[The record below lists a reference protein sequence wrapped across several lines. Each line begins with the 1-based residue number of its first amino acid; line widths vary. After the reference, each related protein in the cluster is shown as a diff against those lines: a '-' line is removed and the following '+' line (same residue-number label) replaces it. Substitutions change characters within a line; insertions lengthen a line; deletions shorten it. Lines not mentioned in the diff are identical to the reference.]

1 MGERRG
7 TKALELWC
15 RRMTEG
21 YPGVKIDNMTTSW
34 RDGLAFCAM
43 IHHFRPDLIEFDK
56 LNKADVYYN
65 NELAFTTA
73 EKYLG
78 IPALLDAVDMA
89 TYEVP
94 DRLSILT
101 YLSQFYQVFAAQDSP
116 NRLKRPSSAAS
127 AEKTQITKA
136 AGPPPKM
143 AHVVGVPKRDPC
155 QKCQLPVFLAE
166 RLLVGKKVYHRTCL
180 KCARCGSQLTPGS
193 FYETEVDGEYCCE
206 TCPDEEVQLN
216 ATGAS
221 GEDLAVGGVQ
231 LRQTSAEQ
239 TPTSSRLN
247 AALPKNVR
255 SSIADRLAFF
265 EQTKKDAGAGASG
278 SSEAATSSKFLLQK
292 SVSDEEKSKSLQR
305 MEAPT
310 TSTYKMNSA
319 LSSFLNDTI
328 DGEGDD
334 GESLTHTA
342 ESKSGNETQM
352 ETSDTENDTDAETSL
367 EDVAP
372 ALPKTQ
378 PPKVTPAGSDTEKE
392 KAQQPNAD
400 NRRFTATAQLQLA
413 TTSKDA
419 QKTASVESPK
429 QTATPSGSSTGTPIA
444 KKRTHVELNLTTT
457 KTVEDTTAAPSP
469 AHAEQQADNA
479 NNNDQHK
486 NLLKR
491 IATDEPEQT
500 AQTSLTATNNLDL
513 SEPNSNEDVTKDQNA
528 DTNVIAATTAAK
540 TTTST
545 TEKLE
550 TLRANLRELDTESG
564 TEHMDTSVEKPVEM
578 RIKSLESPED
588 VATTERLSVVRAR
601 LQQFEVIANK
611 RNNNANEEKQAD
623 NDMRND
629 NNTTLNTEDK
639 LSEPETDNTNIDSD
653 KKIMNAGPEVANKTV
668 AQVTTPPATPTS
680 NAASATESL
689 TKVNLEDE
697 AKLRAMET
705 EKADKI
711 ETKAKEIKESLANE
725 VPLEAETVKDN
736 NLVLDAA
743 ESEQKTL
750 AAAPRIEISVV
761 ETSEDATMEDT
772 QTKLDMSSTVDAP
785 KAMVDASSK
794 VDDVTTAE
802 NQLATTPSKVST
814 EAYPEDLNPFK
825 SEDEDDDDGVANKE
839 NLQKEQVALR
849 TPQPRVSAS
858 AVTKSAEKTQNLNP
872 FDSSDDEIEL
882 EKSSSRNSTAASTP
896 TGGKVPP
903 PRPPPPRISRN
914 PFGEEGDEEAAAQF
928 SRRSSLSSS
937 LTKKT
942 PVPTPRTNID
952 YYGSANSLGST
963 PQSLQRNTDVRGS
976 NNSLTSSAGGTIRS
990 RKSRKAPAPP
1000 TPLAKELFPTATPPP
1015 PPSVTSVNANI
1026 TSDRQTDSSKAST
1039 PSSST
1044 VGTPKLGRKKRPAP
1058 APPKPARLDPSLLPT
1073 DPPAAATTQ
1082 HTNGTAPKNSLN
1094 YPLQSETSDSKLS
1107 DEEKALLEGNKQ
1119 LSMDS
1124 MRSTTGVD
1132 DELCTSH
1139 ESRRSSRRLIPL
1151 DASLLLDDEDEH
1163 LNAHANADG
1172 DGSGKCDDAK
1182 QKQQL
1187 LRYSEQEETNVVY
1200 RRVIVPPS
1208 LETPTRESNPLLDS
1222 GSHDRQLEKMKDNKE
1237 AQNRNRQS
1245 QISASSGAEDCDIT
1259 ATPYNKSAHGKWKRR
1274 KGPAPALPIPPRKV
1288 LQMLPLQEIR
1298 HELDIIEVQQ
1308 QGLEKQGVILEKM
1321 IRDRCEGQNGELLGA
1336 NAAVEDATD
1345 GKKPSTSGGAEGVQ
1359 NSKEVEDLILQLF
1372 ELVNEKNELFR
1383 RQAELMY
1390 LRRQHRLEQEQ
1401 ADLEY
1406 EIRVLMA
1413 QPERNKTDSDKAR
1426 EETLIARLVEVVQLR
1441 NEVVECLEMDRL
1453 REAEEDLS
1461 IKQRLELHTAQ
1472 REEDTDS
1479 RKITAKLSK
1488 KEKKKQKESKK
1499 LSKSKKIDA
1508 DKDADESELNM
1519 DKQKLK
1525 KKKKKFLF

>member
-116 NRLKRPSSAAS
+116 NRLKRPSPAAS

-216 ATGAS
+216 TTGAS

-231 LRQTSAEQ
+231 LRQSSAEQ
-239 TPTSSRLN
+239 TPTSSSLN

-265 EQTKKDAGAGASG
+265 EQTKKDASAGASG
-278 SSEAATSSKFLLQK
+278 SSEAATSSKVLLQK

-334 GESLTHTA
+334 VESLTHTV
-342 ESKSGNETQM
+342 ESKSGTETQM

-367 EDVAP
+367 DDAAP

-378 PPKVTPAGSDTEKE
+378 PPKVTPDGSDTERE
-392 KAQQPNAD
+392 KAQHTTTD
-400 NRRFTATAQLQLA
+400 NRRFTATAELQLA

-419 QKTASVESPK
+419 QNTENAEPAKKTTRTSD
-429 QTATPSGSSTGTPIA
+429 SGTGTPIA
-444 KKRTHVELNLTTT
+444 KKRTHVELNLTTA
-457 KTVEDTTAAPSP
+457 KTAADTTPAPP
-469 AHAEQQADNA
+469 QAHAEQQADNA
-479 NNNDQHK
+479 NNNDHHK
-486 NLLKR
+486 DVLKR
-491 IATDEPEQT
+491 IPTETPEQK
-500 AQTSLTATNNLDL
+500 AQTSLTTTNNLDL

-528 DTNVIAATTAAK
+528 DTHVIAAATTAT
-540 TTTST
+540 TTTSNA
-545 TEKLE
+545 EKLE

-564 TEHMDTSVEKPVEM
+564 TENMDTSVEKPVEM
-578 RIKSLESPED
+578 RIKSLESAED

-623 NDMRND
+623 NDTRND
-629 NNTTLNTEDK
+629 NNTTLNTEYK
-639 LSEPETDNTNIDSD
+639 LSEPETDSTNTDSD
-653 KKIMNAGPEVANKTV
+653 KKLMNARPEVV
-668 AQVTTPPATPTS
+668 AKVTTPPATPTS

-711 ETKAKEIKESLANE
+711 ETKAKEIKESLTNE
-725 VPLEAETVKDN
+725 VPLEAEAVKDN
-736 NLVLDAA
+736 NLVLDA
-743 ESEQKTL
+743 EEPEQKPL
-750 AAAPRIEISVV
+750 VAAPRIEISVV
-761 ETSEDATMEDT
+761 EHSEDAIMTET
-772 QTKLDMSSTVDAP
+772 ESKLDMSSAVDAP
-785 KAMVDASSK
+785 KAQLDASSK
-794 VDDVTTAE
+794 VADTTTPE
-802 NQLATTPSKVST
+802 KQLATTPRKVST

-825 SEDEDDDDGVANKE
+825 SEDEDDDEFVTNKE
-839 NLQKEQVALR
+839 NLQKEPVTLR
-849 TPQPRVSAS
+849 TSQPRGAS
-858 AVTKSAEKTQNLNP
+858 TVAKSAEKSQNLNP

-914 PFGEEGDEEAAAQF
+914 PFGEEADEEAAAQF
-928 SRRSSLSSS
+928 SRRSSLTSS

-942 PVPTPRTNID
+942 PVPTPRTNISQSQNPTPEPTPRLSNKSAQSISPYILQNSSD
-952 YYGSANSLGST
+952 CYGSVNSLGST
-963 PQSLQRNTDVRGS
+963 PQSLHRNTDARGS

-1015 PPSVTSVNANI
+1015 PSATSVTANI

-1058 APPKPARLDPSLLPT
+1058 APPKPARLDPSLLPPDT
-1073 DPPAAATTQ
+1073 PAAQ

-1124 MRSTTGVD
+1124 MKSTAGVD
-1132 DELCTSH
+1132 DELSSH

-1151 DASLLLDDEDEH
+1151 DASLLLDEDEH
-1163 LNAHANADG
+1163 LNADANAEG

-1187 LRYSEQEETNVVY
+1187 LRYSEQEENNVVY

-1208 LETPTRESNPLLDS
+1208 LETPTRETNPLLDN
-1222 GSHDRQLEKMKDNKE
+1222 GLHDRQLEKMKDNKE

-1336 NAAVEDATD
+1336 NATVVDAPD
-1345 GKKPSTSGGAEGVQ
+1345 GKKPSTSGAESVQ

-1390 LRRQHRLEQEQ
+1390 LTIVHLF
-1401 ADLEY
+1401 
-1406 EIRVLMA
+1406 
-1413 QPERNKTDSDKAR
+1413 
-1426 EETLIARLVEVVQLR
+1426 
-1441 NEVVECLEMDRL
+1441 
-1453 REAEEDLS
+1453 
-1461 IKQRLELHTAQ
+1461 
-1472 REEDTDS
+1472 
-1479 RKITAKLSK
+1479 K
-1488 KEKKKQKESKK
+1488 KSCKRSSNQKS
-1499 LSKSKKIDA
+1499 
-1508 DKDADESELNM
+1508 
-1519 DKQKLK
+1519 
-1525 KKKKKFLF
+1525 

>member
-1 MGERRG
+1 
-7 TKALELWC
+7 
-15 RRMTEG
+15 
-21 YPGVKIDNMTTSW
+21 
-34 RDGLAFCAM
+34 
-43 IHHFRPDLIEFDK
+43 
-56 LNKADVYYN
+56 
-65 NELAFTTA
+65 
-73 EKYLG
+73 
-78 IPALLDAVDMA
+78 
-89 TYEVP
+89 
-94 DRLSILT
+94 
-101 YLSQFYQVFAAQDSP
+101 
-116 NRLKRPSSAAS
+116 
-127 AEKTQITKA
+127 
-136 AGPPPKM
+136 M

-231 LRQTSAEQ
+231 LRQTSAGQ
-239 TPTSSRLN
+239 TPTSSSLS

-265 EQTKKDAGAGASG
+265 EQTKKDASAGASG

-392 KAQQPNAD
+392 KAQQTSED

-419 QKTASVESPK
+419 QKTASVESSK

-491 IATDEPEQT
+491 NATDTPEQT

-540 TTTST
+540 TTTSSA
-545 TEKLE
+545 EKLE

-564 TEHMDTSVEKPVEM
+564 TENMDTSVEKPVEM

-623 NDMRND
+623 NDTRND

-653 KKIMNAGPEVANKTV
+653 KKLMNAGPEVANKTV
-668 AQVTTPPATPTS
+668 APVITPPATPTS
-680 NAASATESL
+680 NAISANESL

-725 VPLEAETVKDN
+725 VPLETETVKDN
-736 NLVLDAA
+736 NLVLDA
-743 ESEQKTL
+743 EELEQKTP

-772 QTKLDMSSTVDAP
+772 ASKLDMSSTVDVP
-785 KAMVDASSK
+785 KAVEDASSK
-794 VDDVTTAE
+794 VNDTTTTIE
-802 NQLATTPSKVST
+802 KQLATTPSKVST

-825 SEDEDDDDGVANKE
+825 SEDEDDDDNCVANKE
-839 NLQKEQVALR
+839 NLQKEQVTLR
-849 TPQPRVSAS
+849 TPQPRGGAS
-858 AVTKSAEKTQNLNP
+858 AVTKSAEKAQNLNP

-914 PFGEEGDEEAAAQF
+914 PFGEEADEEAAAQF

-942 PVPTPRTNID
+942 PVPTPRTNISQSQNPTPEPTPRLSNKSAQSISPYILQNSSD

-1015 PPSVTSVNANI
+1015 PSPLVTSVSANT
-1026 TSDRQTDSSKAST
+1026 TSDRQTDSSKTST

-1073 DPPAAATTQ
+1073 DPPAAAATQ
-1082 HTNGTAPKNSLN
+1082 HTNGTAPKNSFN

-1124 MRSTTGVD
+1124 MRSTISAD

-1151 DASLLLDDEDEH
+1151 DASLLLDDDDEH
-1163 LNAHANADG
+1163 LNADANADA

-1208 LETPTRESNPLLDS
+1208 LETPTRETNPLLDS

-1259 ATPYNKSAHGKWKRR
+1259 STPYNKSAHGKWKRR

-1336 NAAVEDATD
+1336 SAAVEDATD

>member
-15 RRMTEG
+15 RRMTDG

-56 LNKADVYYN
+56 LNKSDVYYN

-116 NRLKRPSSAAS
+116 NRLKRPSPAAS

-216 ATGAS
+216 APAA
-221 GEDLAVGGVQ
+221 GEELAVGDVQ
-231 LRQTSAEQ
+231 LRQPSAEQ
-239 TPTSSRLN
+239 TPTSSSSLN

-265 EQTKKDAGAGASG
+265 EQSKKDAVASD

-310 TSTYKMNSA
+310 TSAYKMNSA

-334 GESLTHTA
+334 GESLTNTVD
-342 ESKSGNETQM
+342 SKSGTETQM
-352 ETSDTENDTDAETSL
+352 ETSDTENETDAETSL
-367 EDVAP
+367 DDVAP
-372 ALPKTQ
+372 ALPKTE
-378 PPKVTPAGSDTEKE
+378 PPKVTPEGSDVERE
-392 KAQQPNAD
+392 KAQSPTPD
-400 NRRFTATAQLQLA
+400 NRRFTATAQLQLGA
-413 TTSKDA
+413 ANKENMENVEPTKKTTPTSN
-419 QKTASVESPK
+419 
-429 QTATPSGSSTGTPIA
+429 SSTGTPVA
-444 KKRTHVELNLTTT
+444 KKRTQVQLNLTAA
-457 KTVEDTTAAPSP
+457 KTAEDTAAAAPTP
-469 AHAEQQADNA
+469 PQARAELQADNA
-479 NNNDQHK
+479 NNNGQHK
-486 NLLKR
+486 DASKDVS
-491 IATDEPEQT
+491 TKTPEQK
-500 AQTSLTATNNLDL
+500 AQSSLTATNNLVL

-528 DTNVIAATTAAK
+528 ATNVIAAAT
-540 TTTST
+540 TTTSNA
-545 TEKLE
+545 EKLE

-564 TEHMDTSVEKPVEM
+564 TENMDMSVEKSVEM

-611 RNNNANEEKQAD
+611 RNNNAEEEKQAD
-623 NDMRND
+623 NDTRND

-639 LSEPETDNTNIDSD
+639 LSEPETDNTNIDKD
-653 KKIMNAGPEVANKTV
+653 KKLMNVDAEEENNTV
-668 AQVTTPPATPTS
+668 APATPPPATPTS

-697 AKLRAMET
+697 AKLRAIET

-711 ETKAKEIKESLANE
+711 ETKANEIKESLVNE
-725 VPLEAETVKDN
+725 VPLEMETAKDN
-736 NLVLDAA
+736 NIVLDV
-743 ESEQKTL
+743 SEREAKPEPKTQV
-750 AAAPRIEISVV
+750 AAPRIEISAA
-761 ETSEDATMEDT
+761 ETNEDATMVDT
-772 QTKLDMSSTVDAP
+772 QPKQETPNTDGATKIPA
-785 KAMVDASSK
+785 DASSK
-794 VDDVTTAE
+794 APEATTAE
-802 NQLATTPSKVST
+802 NLATTPSKVST
-814 EAYPEDLNPFK
+814 VAYPEDLNPFK
-825 SEDEDDDDGVANKE
+825 SEDEDDECVANKE
-839 NLQKEQVALR
+839 TLQKQQVALR
-849 TPQPRVSAS
+849 TPQPRAVSNSS
-858 AVTKSAEKTQNLNP
+858 AVAKSAEKTQNLNP

-882 EKSSSRNSTAASTP
+882 EKPSSRTSTAASTP

-914 PFGEEGDEEAAAQF
+914 PFGEETDEEAASQF
-928 SRRSSLSSS
+928 SRHSSLSSS

-942 PVPTPRTNID
+942 PVPTPRTNLD

-963 PQSLQRNTDVRGS
+963 PQSLQRNTDLRGS

-1015 PPSVTSVNANI
+1015 PSATSTI
-1026 TSDRQTDSSKAST
+1026 PSDRQTDSSKAST

-1044 VGTPKLGRKKRPAP
+1044 VGTPKMSRKKRPAP

-1073 DPPAAATTQ
+1073 ESPAAQ

-1124 MRSTTGVD
+1124 MKLMTTAND
-1132 DELCTSH
+1132 DELSSQA
-1139 ESRRSSRRLIPL
+1139 SRRSSRRIIPL
-1151 DASLLLDDEDEH
+1151 DASLLLDDDEH
-1163 LNAHANADG
+1163 LDADANADG
-1172 DGSGKCDDAK
+1172 DGKCDDAK

-1200 RRVIVPPS
+1200 RRVIVPPC
-1208 LETPTRESNPLLDS
+1208 LETPTRESNSLLD
-1222 GSHDRQLEKMKDNKE
+1222 GGLHDRQLEKLKDNKE

-1259 ATPYNKSAHGKWKRR
+1259 TTPYNKSAHGKWKRR

-1336 NAAVEDATD
+1336 NSTAEDAPD
-1345 GKKPSTSGGAEGVQ
+1345 GKKTSTSGGEGVQ

-1479 RKITAKLSK
+1479 RKITSKLSK

>member
-116 NRLKRPSSAAS
+116 NRLKRPSPAAS

-166 RLLVGKKVYHRTCL
+166 RLLIGKKVYHRTCL

-221 GEDLAVGGVQ
+221 SEDLAVGGVQ

-239 TPTSSRLN
+239 TPTSSSRN

-255 SSIADRLAFF
+255 SSIAERLAFF
-265 EQTKKDAGAGASG
+265 EQTKKDAGAGAGAVG

-334 GESLTHTA
+334 GESLTNTV

-378 PPKVTPAGSDTEKE
+378 PPNVTPPGSDTEKE
-392 KAQQPNAD
+392 KAQQNNAD

-419 QKTASVESPK
+419 QQTASIESAK
-429 QTATPSGSSTGTPIA
+429 NTATPSGSSTGTPIA
-444 KKRTHVELNLTTT
+444 KKRTHLELNLATTA
-457 KTVEDTTAAPSP
+457 TAAPP
-469 AHAEQQADNA
+469 QAHAEQQADNV
-479 NNNDQHK
+479 NNNDQQK

-491 IATDEPEQT
+491 NATDEPAQK
-500 AQTSLTATNNLDL
+500 AQTSLTTTNNLDL
-513 SEPNSNEDVTKDQNA
+513 SEPNSNEDVTKDQNV

-564 TEHMDTSVEKPVEM
+564 TENMDTSVEKPVEM

-601 LQQFEVIANK
+601 LQQFEAIANK

-623 NDMRND
+623 NDTRND
-629 NNTTLNTEDK
+629 NDTTLNTEDK

-653 KKIMNAGPEVANKTV
+653 KKIMNADAEVANKTI

-711 ETKAKEIKESLANE
+711 ETKAREIQESLANE
-725 VPLEAETVKDN
+725 VPSETETAKDN
-736 NLVLDAA
+736 NLVLDKV

-761 ETSEDATMEDT
+761 ESSEDATMEDT
-772 QTKLDMSSTVDAP
+772 LAKLDVSSTVDAP
-785 KAMVDASSK
+785 KALGDVFSK
-794 VDDVTTAE
+794 VNNTTTTIE
-802 NQLATTPSKVST
+802 KQLTTTPSKVST

-825 SEDEDDDDGVANKE
+825 SEDEDGDDDDYVANKE
-839 NLQKEQVALR
+839 NLQKEQVTLR
-849 TPQPRVSAS
+849 TPQPRGGAS
-858 AVTKSAEKTQNLNP
+858 AVTKSAEKAQNLNP

-914 PFGEEGDEEAAAQF
+914 PFGEEVDEEAAAQL

-942 PVPTPRTNID
+942 PVPTPRTNLD

-976 NNSLTSSAGGTIRS
+976 NNSLTSSAGGTMRS

-1000 TPLAKELFPTATPPP
+1000 TPLAKELFPTVTPTPP
-1015 PPSVTSVNANI
+1015 PPSV
-1026 TSDRQTDSSKAST
+1026 SDRQTDSSKAST

-1073 DPPAAATTQ
+1073 DPPAAPAATQ

-1119 LSMDS
+1119 LSIDS
-1124 MRSTTGVD
+1124 MRSTVGAD
-1132 DELCTSH
+1132 DELCTSQ

-1151 DASLLLDDEDEH
+1151 DASLLLDDDDDN
-1163 LNAHANADG
+1163 LNADANADG

-1187 LRYSEQEETNVVY
+1187 LRYSEKEETNVVY
-1200 RRVIVPPS
+1200 RRAIVPPS

-1336 NAAVEDATD
+1336 NAAVEDAID

-1479 RKITAKLSK
+1479 RKITTKLSK